1 MLSDFT
7 FRTRQAG
14 LMGPVLLVS
23 IGVLFLLSEF
33 VPGLGI
39 EKTWPVLMVEVG
51 LVRLIESGN
60 PPRPPQGPRI

>member
-1 MLSDFT
+1 MLSDSA
-7 FRTRQAG
+7 FRTGRAG

-33 VPGLGI
+33 VPGLDIG
-39 EKTWPVLMVEVG
+39 KTWPVLLVEVG

>member
-1 MLSDFT
+1 
-7 FRTRQAG
+7 
-14 LMGPVLLVS
+14 MGPVLLVS
-23 IGVLFLLSEF
+23 VGVLFLLSEF

-39 EKTWPVLMVEVG
+39 EKTWPVLLVEVG